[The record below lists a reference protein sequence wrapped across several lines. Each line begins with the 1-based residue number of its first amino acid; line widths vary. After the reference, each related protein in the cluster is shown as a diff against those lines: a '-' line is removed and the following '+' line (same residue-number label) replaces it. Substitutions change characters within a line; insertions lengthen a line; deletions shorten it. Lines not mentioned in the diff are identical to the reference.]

1 MTKSIAVTW
10 AILPVFTVCA
20 VGLAVVG
27 QPGIGA
33 AMAAGWLS
41 MLIYSYLE
49 RR

>member
-1 MTKSIAVTW
+1 MTKSKAYTW
-10 AILPVFTVCA
+10 AILPVMAVCA
-20 VGLAVVG
+20 VGLASVG

-33 AMAAGWLS
+33 TFAAIWLA